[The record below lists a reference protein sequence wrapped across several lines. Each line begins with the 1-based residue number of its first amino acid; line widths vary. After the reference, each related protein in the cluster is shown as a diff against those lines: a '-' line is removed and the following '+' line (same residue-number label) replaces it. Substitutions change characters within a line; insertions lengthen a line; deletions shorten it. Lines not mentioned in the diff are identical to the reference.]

1 MPSGEKYV
9 SVLNC
14 HSGDILNYYA
24 NDKRI
29 SSFVAPAEQS
39 NQALKPL
46 FEAFNNSGSIKE
58 VSLKPIRTGPSYPK
72 VSCCKYPA
80 CHELTVKIF
89 VQCVA
94 DELIGSCIAQILS
107 ELGFNVIDHLVVS
120 FDENESVE
128 NIDAIWRQVY
138 EQKKLKRA
146 NTIGVADFCKHKL
159 ERLIDSTGI
168 KPDVDQLAPTASNG
182 YCGISPGLM
191 SYAKEEDIKLKTH
204 GDPCCRPSAMSA
216 DINTIVQSADS
227 RWKTMF
233 VARYSQ
239 MSKDRLCITKK
250 GFTAQFRLY

>member
-1 MPSGEKYV
+1 MCGGRTDRIVYCSNSKWAWIQCYRPFSCLIRRERVGRKYWRNMATG
-9 SVLNC
+9 LWTKGTPN
-14 HSGDILNYYA
+14 L
-24 NDKRI
+24 
-29 SSFVAPAEQS
+29 S
-39 NQALKPL
+39 NFKQLIYD
-46 FEAFNNSGSIKE
+46 N
-58 VSLKPIRTGPSYPK
+58 
-72 VSCCKYPA
+72 
-80 CHELTVKIF
+80 
-89 VQCVA
+89 VQ
-94 DELIGSCIAQILS
+94 
-107 ELGFNVIDHLVVS
+107 
-120 FDENESVE
+120 
-128 NIDAIWRQVY
+128 
-138 EQKKLKRA
+138 KLKRA

-204 GDPCCRPSAMSA
+204 GDPCCTPSAMSA

-250 GFTAQFRLY
+250 GFTAQFRLYWPGLGLGTRIQRSLEK